1 MKTLIIS
8 YSIMPFL
15 LYLQNR
21 HQSGALKK
29 YGFIHYSSMSFFD
42 MIGYVVMAPLLN
54 YLGRNKALTGS
65 FAITGATIIF
75 SSLLQFFFS
84 DNSFIGVLCQVL
96 GE

>member
-1 MKTLIIS
+1 MMS
-8 YSIMPFL
+8 FL

-21 HQSGALKK
+21 HQSGVLKK
-29 YGFIHYSSMSFFD
+29 YGFYHYSSMSFFD

-65 FAITGATIIF
+65 VVITGVTIIV
-75 SSLLQFFFS
+75 SSLLQFLLS